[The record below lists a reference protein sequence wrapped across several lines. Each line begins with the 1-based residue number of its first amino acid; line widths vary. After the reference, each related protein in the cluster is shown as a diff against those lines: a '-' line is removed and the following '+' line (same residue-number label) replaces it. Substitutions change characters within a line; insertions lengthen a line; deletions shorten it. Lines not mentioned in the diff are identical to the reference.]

1 MWCCGLANNKKGP
14 EVVTDID
21 NHFNIYGQN
30 KDLIIMQKDKRIQE
44 LEEAHLDLSQKLD
57 ALEVVSNN

>member
-1 MWCCGLANNKKGP
+1 M
-14 EVVTDID
+14 VTDID
-21 NHFNIYGQN
+21 SHFNIYGQN